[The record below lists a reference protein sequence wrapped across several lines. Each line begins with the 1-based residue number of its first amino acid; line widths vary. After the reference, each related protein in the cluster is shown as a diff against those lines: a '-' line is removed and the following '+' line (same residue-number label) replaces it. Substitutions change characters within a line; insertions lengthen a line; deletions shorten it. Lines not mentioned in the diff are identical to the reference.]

1 MHRADLVTGVA
12 FVALGLAILV
22 ESLRMPRF
30 EHLNINP
37 YSVPGLV
44 PGMLGLI
51 ILLLGGALALRAAR
65 AGGWRREAG
74 EGGGVRGALAD
85 VGARRVALSVLLT
98 VGYAGGLVGRVPFW
112 LATALFVFAFTAL
125 FEWREAET
133 PRRRWTNLA
142 AAAALAVATSAA
154 VSWVFRYVFLVRL
167 P

>member
-1 MHRADLVTGVA
+1 MHRADLVTGLA

-30 EHLNINP
+30 EHLNVNP

-44 PGMLGLI
+44 PGLLGAI

-65 AGGWRREAG
+65 AGGGQRG
-74 EGGGVRGALAD
+74 TGGGGIRAAFAD
-85 VGARRVALSVLLT
+85 IGTRRVALSVLLT

-112 LATALFVFAFTAL
+112 LATGLFVFGYTAL
-125 FEWREAET
+125 FEWQGAQTARQ
-133 PRRRWTNLA
+133 RWTNLA
-142 AAAALAVATSAA
+142 VAAVLAVTTSAA